1 MNKTLDH
8 IQKDIS
14 NEFALS
20 DLLSDLI
27 KQSVQNVAEEVV
39 SRYPRDQQYLADAK
53 VGAYE
58 YWIQRLTG
66 MLEKS
71 ELDYLLDLMQKRVDE
86 VKERE

>member
-1 MNKTLDH
+1 MNKSLDH
-8 IQKDIS
+8 IQKDIA

-58 YWIQRLTG
+58 CWIQRLTG

-71 ELDYLLDLMQKRVDE
+71 ELDYLLDSMQKRVDD
-86 VKERE
+86 VKERD

>member
-1 MNKTLDH
+1 MNNTIEA
-8 IQKDIS
+8 IQADIS
-14 NEFALS
+14 NDFALS

-58 YWIQRLTG
+58 CWIQRLTG

-86 VKERE
+86 VKERD

>member
-1 MNKTLDH
+1 MNKSLDH
-8 IQKDIS
+8 IQKDMA

-53 VGAYE
+53 VGVYE
-58 YWIQRLTG
+58 CWIQRLTG

-71 ELDYLLDLMQKRVDE
+71 ELDYLLDLMQKRVDD
-86 VKERE
+86 VKERD

>member
-1 MNKTLDH
+1 VNKTLDH
-8 IQKDIS
+8 IQADIS
-14 NEFALS
+14 NDFA
-20 DLLSDLI
+20 LSDLI

-58 YWIQRLTG
+58 CWIQRLTG

-71 ELDYLLDLMQKRVDE
+71 ELDYLLDLMQKRVDD

>member
-8 IQKDIS
+8 IQADIS
-14 NEFALS
+14 NDFA
-20 DLLSDLI
+20 LSDLI

-58 YWIQRLTG
+58 CWIQRLTG

-71 ELDYLLDLMQKRVDE
+71 ELDYLLDLMQKRVDD

>member
-14 NEFALS
+14 NDFALS

-58 YWIQRLTG
+58 CWIQRLTG

-86 VKERE
+86 VKEGD

>member
-1 MNKTLDH
+1 MNKSVDH
-8 IQKDIS
+8 TQKDIS
-14 NEFALS
+14 NEFSLS

-58 YWIQRLTG
+58 AWVNRLCS
-66 MLEKS
+66 MLREADR
-71 ELDYLLDLMQKRVDE
+71 DYLLQLLQQQESKLETR
-86 VKERE
+86 

>member
-8 IQKDIS
+8 IQADI
-14 NEFALS
+14 NNDFAFA

-58 YWIQRLTG
+58 CWIQRLTG

-86 VKERE
+86 VKERD

>member
-1 MNKTLDH
+1 MNKTLDS
-8 IQKDIS
+8 IQKDIA
-14 NEFALS
+14 NDFALA

-39 SRYPRDQQYLADAK
+39 SRYPKDQQYLADAK

-58 YWIQRLTG
+58 CWIQRLTG

-71 ELDYLLDLMQKRVDE
+71 ELDYLLDLMQKRVDD
-86 VKERE
+86 VKERD

>member
-8 IQKDIS
+8 IQKDIT

-39 SRYPRDQQYLADAK
+39 SRYPKDQQYLADAK

-58 YWIQRLTG
+58 CWIQRLTG
-66 MLEKS
+66 MLEKR

>member
-8 IQKDIS
+8 IQKEIS
-14 NEFALS
+14 NDFALS

-58 YWIQRLTG
+58 CWIQRLTG

-71 ELDYLLDLMQKRVDE
+71 ELDYLLDLMQKRVDD
-86 VKERE
+86 VKERD

>member
-1 MNKTLDH
+1 MNKSLDH

-14 NEFALS
+14 NDFALA

-58 YWIQRLTG
+58 CWIQRLTG

-71 ELDYLLDLMQKRVDE
+71 ELDYLLDLMQKRVAE
-86 VKERE
+86 VKERD

>member
-1 MNKTLDH
+1 MKTTLES
-8 IQKDIS
+8 IQAEIAH
-14 NEFALS
+14 EFEKS
-20 DLLSDLI
+20 DLLSSLI
-27 KQSVQNVAEEVV
+27 IANVEAVAQNVV
-39 SRYPRDQQYLADAK
+39 STFPKDQQYLADAK

-58 YWIQRLTG
+58 CWIQRLTG

>member
-14 NEFALS
+14 NDFALS

-58 YWIQRLTG
+58 CWIQRLTG

-71 ELDYLLDLMQKRVDE
+71 ELDYLLDLMQKRVDSF
-86 VKERE
+86 KERE

>member
-1 MNKTLDH
+1 MNRTIEV
-8 IQKDIS
+8 IQKEIS
-14 NEFALS
+14 KEFALS

-39 SRYPRDQQYLADAK
+39 SKYPKDQQYLADAK

-58 YWIQRLTG
+58 CWIQRLTG

-71 ELDYLLDLMQKRVDE
+71 ELDYLLDLMQKRVGE
-86 VKERE
+86 VKERD

>member
-8 IQKDIS
+8 IQADI
-14 NEFALS
+14 NNDFALA

-27 KQSVQNVAEEVV
+27 KQSVQNVAEEAV
-39 SRYPRDQQYLADAK
+39 SRYPKDQQYLADAK

-58 YWIQRLTG
+58 CWIQRLTG

-71 ELDYLLDLMQKRVDE
+71 ELEYLLDLMQKRVDD
-86 VKERE
+86 VKERD

>member
-1 MNKTLDH
+1 MNKSLDH
-8 IQKDIS
+8 VQKEIS

-58 YWIQRLTG
+58 CWIQRLTG

-71 ELDYLLDLMQKRVDE
+71 ELDYLLDLMQKRVAE
-86 VKERE
+86 VKERD